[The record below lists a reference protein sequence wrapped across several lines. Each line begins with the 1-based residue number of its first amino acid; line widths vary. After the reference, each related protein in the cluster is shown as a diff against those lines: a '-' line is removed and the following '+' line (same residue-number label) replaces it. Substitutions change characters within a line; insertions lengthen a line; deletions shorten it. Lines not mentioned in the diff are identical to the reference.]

1 MINDLVPMIGIPSG
15 SSKRKW
21 DSIRGV
27 SLWHWHVCFVIYDR
41 KTQLIHQ
48 NREMRFYIVD
58 AFSNVSFKGNPAAVV
73 LVDKSLDESEYLEI
87 SGEFN
92 LR

>member
-1 MINDLVPMIGIPSG
+1 MGHDWYNMGIILLYSIG
-15 SSKRKW
+15 
-21 DSIRGV
+21 GV
-27 SLWHWHVCFVIYDR
+27 SLESWHILFVIYDR
-41 KTQLIHQ
+41 KIQQIHQ

-73 LVDKSLDESEYLEI
+73 LVDKILDESEYLEI

>member
-1 MINDLVPMIGIPSG
+1 
-15 SSKRKW
+15 
-21 DSIRGV
+21 
-27 SLWHWHVCFVIYDR
+27 
-41 KTQLIHQ
+41 
-48 NREMRFYIVD
+48 MRFFIVD

-73 LVDKSLDESEYLEI
+73 LVDKTLDEDEYLEI

>member
-1 MINDLVPMIGIPSG
+1 MFQKLNGTLFEAFPFGFGTFD
-15 SSKRKW
+15 SS
-21 DSIRGV
+21 
-27 SLWHWHVCFVIYDR
+27 FTDR
-41 KTQLIHQ
+41 KNQLTHQ

-73 LVDKSLDESEYLEI
+73 LVDKILDESEYLEI